1 MKKTGEAWR
10 ERERGRVASYRATEN
25 SGAGASAVM
34 DFGPPLISKSLL
46 DIYFIDADQSIQAEP
61 DFSTKYT
68 IMVGCPSQI
77 QIISG

>member
-61 DFSTKYT
+61 VFSTKYT
-68 IMVGCPSQI
+68 FMVGCPSQI
-77 QIISG
+77 EIISG